1 MQQIIT
7 VKLKLLATPEQHHA
21 LRQTQLGYR
30 DGLNYVSKYAFEHGK
45 TSSEKRLHEG
55 TYYEIRARFKLPSE
69 MTNNVIRQV
78 AVTYK
83 GLWTKARKNAEHRRN
98 KITKKRFKGLDKP
111 PKYVS
116 PTVTY
121 NFGYDYGFKSE
132 QQVSIRTLERRVI
145 IPYQGYEKHIAL
157 IRQGATFKGARLW
170 YDERGKQF
178 YLLVALELHIVDP
191 APDVQQTIV
200 GVDVGQR
207 YLATTATMAEEQY
220 FFPGKAVRAKADHY
234 ARLQKRLQRKGTRSA
249 TRRLRSLSGRERRFK
264 LDTNH
269 VIAKTIVEQ
278 HHQAF
283 IGLEDLTGIRER
295 AKRRKGRRK
304 DKKILPLT
312 LKQRRANR
320 YMSKWAFAELQ
331 DMIMYKATLAG
342 SVVIKIDADYTSKA
356 CPICGYRDEKNRPD
370 KGLLFICQNQAC
382 AYKLRSGRTY
392 TLHADLVGARNI
404 AMRTLCVWQDWIQ
417 TGQLSVVPGSLC
429 GPDASDSELKAAKR
443 SRLERYAELRWES

>member
-7 VKLKLLATPEQHHA
+7 AKLKLLATPEQHQA
-21 LRQTQLGYR
+21 LRQIQLAYR
-30 DGLNYVSKYAFEHGK
+30 DALNYVSQYAFEHGK
-45 TSSEKRLHEG
+45 TSNEKRLHEG

-78 AVTYK
+78 GVTFK
-83 GLWTKARKNAEHRRN
+83 GLWTKTRKNVEHRRN

-157 IRQGATFKGARLW
+157 IRKGATFKGARLW
-170 YDERGKQF
+170 YDERSKQF
-178 YLLVALELHIVDP
+178 YLLVALELDIAEP

-207 YLATTATMAEEQY
+207 YLATTATITKEQY
-220 FFPGKAVRAKADHY
+220 FFQGKAVRAKADHY
-234 ARLQKRLQRKGTRSA
+234 ARLQKRRKR
-249 TRRLRSLSGRERRFK
+249 
-264 LDTNH
+264 
-269 VIAKTIVEQ
+269 
-278 HHQAF
+278 
-283 IGLEDLTGIRER
+283 
-295 AKRRKGRRK
+295 RRKGKR
-304 DKKILPLT
+304 ILPLT
-312 LKQRRANR
+312 PKQRRANR
-320 YMSKWAFAELQ
+320 HVSKWAFAELH
-331 DMIMYKATLAG
+331 DMIMYQATLTG
-342 SVVIKIDADYTSKA
+342 SIAIKVDADYTSQA
-356 CPICGYRDEKNRPD
+356 CPLCGYTDEKNRPGH
-370 KGLLFICQNQAC
+370 GLLFICQNKQC
-382 AYKLRSGRTY
+382 QYHLRTGRPY

-404 AMRTLCVWQDWIQ
+404 AMRAFCVRQDWMQ
-417 TGQLSVVPGSLC
+417 TGQLSVVPGSEC

-443 SRLERYAELRWES
+443 SRLERYADLRWES